1 MTPNQREALAAGR
14 GPVVV
19 CLLRLPGGTVY
30 AFGTEAATI
39 TQRGIDTSPIQ
50 VSPGLV
56 IDTMESTIDPFG
68 LTGETA
74 LTQAQVSVV
83 LPSSL
88 AADQGDWRYIGAA
101 TAEIA
106 RVWPGDAWQDR
117 ESMLAGTALSG
128 LTLGVAGEPST
139 FTVEAAPTKTAAVI
153 GDAGRTIGADFPAPV
168 DDAGNDLT
176 SLEGVQYPAVHGAP
190 YRSQGF
196 KIGEVGGDGYDRV
209 VIAGHD
215 FADLS
220 SVEAFDDGASIGT
233 FAVLNTTA
241 TSGPYAYIRSAANG
255 VLDST
260 VGAITI
266 APRYGGVAGRN
277 GTSAALTF
285 GDLLELWLARSGVA
299 VNWPRMLPTL
309 ERLRSWSGG
318 VYLDTETD
326 TLAAIRDHLVTA
338 APLIEMQSADGMW
351 FYLAE
356 LDTPQL
362 RGTLTE
368 GQELI
373 GRVGGVGLTEIEDVQ
388 NAVTVR
394 YALDEFS
401 GEFTGGE
408 TVDADTDAAAYVS
421 QQLYGTRAADVI
433 EADAVADATTARRV
447 GRSLIHRRAYR
458 RRVTTWLVSDWADVQ
473 VGECYRVVTP
483 SLGIDRA
490 AVVTTIAG
498 VVARVVTF
506 TVLDGPL

>member
-1 MTPNQREALAAGR
+1 MTPNQREALATGR

-19 CLLRLPGGTVY
+19 CLLRLRGGTVY
-30 AFGTEAATI
+30 AFGTEAIAI
-39 TQRGIDTSPIQ
+39 PQRGIDASTIQ

-56 IDTMESTIDPFG
+56 VDAMESAIDPFG

-74 LTQAQVSVV
+74 LAQAQVTVV

-88 AADQGDWRYIGAA
+88 AGDQGDWRYIGAA

-117 ESMLAGTALSG
+117 ESMLAGTQLSG
-128 LTLGVAGEPST
+128 LTLGVAGEPTT

-153 GDAGRTIGADFPAPV
+153 GNAGRTIGADFPTPI
-168 DDAGNDLT
+168 DDDGNALT
-176 SLEGVQYPAVHGAP
+176 SLEGVQYPEVHGAP

-220 SVEAFDDGASIGT
+220 SVEAFDDDVSIGT

-277 GTSAALTF
+277 GSTAATTM
-285 GDLLELWLARSGVA
+285 GDLLELWLSLSGVA

-318 VYLDTETD
+318 VYLDAETD
-326 TLAAIRDHLVTA
+326 TLAAIRDHLVTV

-351 FYLAE
+351 FYFADLE
-356 LDTPQL
+356 TPQV
-362 RGTLTE
+362 RGVLTE

-373 GRVGGVGLTEIEDVQ
+373 GRVGGVGLTEIEDVV

-401 GEFTGGE
+401 GEYAGSE

-421 QQLYGTRAADVI
+421 QQLYGTRTADVI
-433 EADAVADATTARRV
+433 EADSVADATTARRA

-458 RRVTTWLVSDWADVQ
+458 RRVTTWLVSDWVDVQ
-473 VGECYRVVTP
+473 VGEVYRVVTP
-483 SLGIDRA
+483 SLGIDRS
-490 AVVTTIAG
+490 AVVSTLVG
-498 VVARVVTF
+498 VVGRVVTF